1 MFASRIE
8 LMRFLWFF
16 SLAGTL
22 AITAAVLIGGDRP
35 KTTADPQAPPKTDEK
50 QAIEK
55 NAGGKKSESKVD
67 RLDEE
72 ILRRAKLS
80 TDGAVLVDFLKKR
93 ILPEKGRPDIERLVR
108 RLGSSDYR
116 VREKANAELVER
128 GVTALEMLRSS
139 ASFPN
144 SASFPSSS
152 LGTSGGLGTRTA
164 DWEVTRRIERLIQD
178 IHEKDVGPEVAAA
191 AVRVSAQHKAS
202 GLVETL
208 IGYLPFA
215 DNDAVLDEIRVALT
229 ALSLKDGK
237 ADPLL
242 VAALSDRSAIRRATA
257 GEALVRVAF
266 ADHKAT
272 LRKLLSD
279 GDPVVRF
286 RVARALVFAQERD
299 AIPTLIDTISELP
312 LNTAWQA
319 EDFLLKLA
327 AGSPAPTVAM
337 GNDKDARERCKAAWH
352 GWWKMHQAKI
362 DLTKL
367 EDSPKLLGRTLVVLL
382 DQNTVLELGP
392 DNSPRLEIKGLV
404 FPLDAQLLDDGRVL
418 IAEYHANRVTERNA
432 RGEVLWEKAGIQGPQ
447 VAQRLANG
455 NTFIA
460 TAYKMLEYDKDD
472 NAVVNINL
480 SEDGQQKIMKAMK
493 LENGEIVCMQVDGRI
508 VRYDSR
514 GTQLHSFPIQI
525 GTRLFGGRIHV
536 LPNGRVLV
544 PHNAEGK
551 VIEYDSRGKAVW
563 EVPFEQPI
571 AATRLPNGN
580 TLITSMNPWV
590 GAVEVDRNGAHLW
603 SFQHASN
610 TRVTRA
616 IRR

>member
-1 MFASRIE
+1 
-8 LMRFLWFF
+8 MRFFWFF
-16 SLAGTL
+16 SLAGCV
-22 AITAAVLIGGDRP
+22 AITAAVLIGDDRP
-35 KTTADPQAPPKTDEK
+35 KTAADTQAPPKTDEK
-50 QAIEK
+50 KPVEK
-55 NAGGKKSESKVD
+55 NAEEKKTDSKFD
-67 RLDEE
+67 KLDGE

-93 ILPEKGRPDIERLVR
+93 ILPEKDRPDVERLVR
-108 RLGSSDYR
+108 KLGSADYR
-116 VREKANAELVER
+116 VREKATVDLVER
-128 GVTALEMLRSS
+128 GVAALEVLRSS
-139 ASFPN
+139 TSLPN
-144 SASFPSSS
+144 SASFPNTASFRNSS
-152 LGTSGGLGTRTA
+152 LGTRGA
-164 DWEVTRRIERLIQD
+164 DCEVVRRVERSIQD
-178 IHEKDVGPEVAAA
+178 IHDKDIGPEVAAA
-191 AVRVSAQHKAS
+191 AVRVSALNKPG

-215 DNDAVLDEIRVALT
+215 GNDAVVDEIRVALA
-229 ALSLKDGK
+229 ALSLIDGK

-257 GEALVRVAF
+257 GEVLVRAAL
-266 ADHKAT
+266 ADHRDE
-272 LRKLLSD
+272 LRKLLGD
-279 GDPVVRF
+279 GDTVVRY
-286 RVARALVFAQERD
+286 RVARALVFARERD
-299 AIPTLIDTISELP
+299 AIPILIDTISDLP

-327 AGSPAPTVAM
+327 AGSTPPTVAM
-337 GNDKDARERCKAAWH
+337 GNDKDARDKCKAAWQ

-362 DLTKL
+362 DLAKL

-418 IAEYHANRVTERNA
+418 VAEYHANRVTERNA
-432 RGEVLWEKAGIQGPQ
+432 RGEVLWQKAGIQGPQ
-447 VAQRLANG
+447 VAQRLPNG

-460 TAYKMLEYDKDD
+460 TAYKLLEYDKDD

-480 SEDGQQKIMKAMK
+480 SEDGQQKVMKAMK

-551 VIEYDSRGKAVW
+551 VVEYDSRGKAIW

-590 GAVEVDRNGAHLW
+590 GAVEVDRNGTHLW

>member
-1 MFASRIE
+1 
-8 LMRFLWFF
+8 MRFFWFF
-16 SLAGTL
+16 SLAGTV
-22 AITAAVLIGGDRP
+22 AITAAGLIGDDRP
-35 KTTADPQAPPKTDEK
+35 KTAADTQAPPKTDEK
-50 QAIEK
+50 NPVEK
-55 NAGGKKSESKVD
+55 NAEEKKTDSKFD
-67 RLDEE
+67 KLDEE
-72 ILRRAKLS
+72 VLRRAKLS
-80 TDGAVLVDFLKKR
+80 TDGAALVDFLKKR
-93 ILPEKGRPDIERLVR
+93 ILPEKDRPEVERLVR
-108 RLGSSDYR
+108 KLGSSDYR
-116 VREKANAELVER
+116 VREKATVDLVER
-128 GVTALEMLRSS
+128 GVAAMEVLRSSASLPNS

-144 SASFPSSS
+144 SS
-152 LGTSGGLGTRTA
+152 LRTTGA
-164 DWEVTRRIERLIQD
+164 DCEVIRRVERSIQD
-178 IHEKDVGPEVAAA
+178 IHDKDVGPEVTAA
-191 AVRVSAQHKAS
+191 AVRVSALHKAG

-215 DNDAVLDEIRVALT
+215 DNDAVVDEIRVALT

-257 GEALVRVAF
+257 GEVLVRAAF
-266 ADHKAT
+266 ADHKDE
-272 LRKLLSD
+272 LRKLLGD
-279 GDPVVRF
+279 GDAVVRY
-286 RVARALVFAQERD
+286 RVARALVFARERD
-299 AIPTLIDTISELP
+299 AIPTLIDTISDLP

-327 AGSPAPTVAM
+327 AGSTPPTVAM
-337 GNDKDARERCKAAWH
+337 GNDKDARDKCKAAWQ

-362 DLTKL
+362 DLAKL

-418 IAEYHANRVTERNA
+418 VAEYHANRVTERNA
-432 RGEVLWEKAGIQGPQ
+432 RGEVLWQKAGIQGPQ
-447 VAQRLANG
+447 VAQRLPNG

-460 TAYKMLEYDKDD
+460 TAYKLLEYDKDD
-472 NAVVNINL
+472 NAVVNINV
-480 SEDGQQKIMKAMK
+480 SEDGQQKVMKAMK
-493 LENGEIVCMQVDGRI
+493 LENGDIVCMQVDGRI

-551 VIEYDSRGKAVW
+551 VVEYDSRGKAVW

-603 SFQHASN
+603 TFQHASN